1 MSPKQFYFCFS
12 YVMFVFLMFRIPKT
26 TKFLIFFYLF
36 FNVFLS
42 ISQANEDVPLHNIVQ
57 YESPKPISSV
67 VFEDFLGNDVNL
79 NDYIGSLVIINFW
92 ATWCAPCK
100 EEMPSLDK
108 LYQDNNFNNLVVF
121 AVNMEQPNT
130 VKTKKFFVDLN
141 IQKLEIFF
149 DQNLSFVKEFKL
161 RGVPTTVLINKK
173 GEEFARVIGSIDFQD
188 QKFLKWLS
196 NYD

>member
-1 MSPKQFYFCFS
+1 
-12 YVMFVFLMFRIPKT
+12 MFVFLMLRIPKT
-26 TKFLIFFYLF
+26 IKFLIFFYLF
-36 FNVFLS
+36 FNVFSS
-42 ISQANEDVPLHNIVQ
+42 ISQTNEDVPLNNIVQ
-57 YESPKPISSV
+57 YESPKLISSL
-67 VFEDFLGNDVNL
+67 VFEDFLGNEVNL
-79 NDYIGSLVIINFW
+79 NNYRGKLIIINFW

-108 LYQDNNFNNLVVF
+108 LYQEGNFKSLVVF

-130 VKTKKFFVDLN
+130 AKSNKFFTDLN

-149 DQNLSFVKEFKL
+149 DRNLNFVKEFKL

-173 GEEFARVIGSIDFQD
+173 GEEFARIIGSIDFQD